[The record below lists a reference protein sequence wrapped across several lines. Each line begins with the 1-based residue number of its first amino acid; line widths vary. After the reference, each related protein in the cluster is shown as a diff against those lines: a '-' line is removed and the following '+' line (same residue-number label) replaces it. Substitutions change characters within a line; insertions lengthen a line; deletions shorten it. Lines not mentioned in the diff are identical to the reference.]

1 LNADLPTPWQ
11 PLPEPELVP
20 YRPIEPASL
29 RSLLVLA
36 PHPDDEVFACGG
48 LLAIAAAQG
57 LRTDVA
63 IVSDGAAG
71 GDAAVRA
78 QESRRAAA
86 ELGYAAGA
94 GRLALWGR
102 PDRGVVPDAALVQ
115 RIVAALDA
123 GANEWLL
130 APSPFEVHPDHRAV
144 CLAAVEAWRQRPAC
158 RLGFFEI
165 GQPLLPN
172 GLLDIT
178 EVLALKQRAMRCFAS
193 QLAVQAYDEQVTA
206 LNRYRAYT
214 LGPAVSHAEAYWF
227 PDRGCLE
234 GGVEGLLTEVGRLLR
249 QRLRGS

>member
-1 LNADLPTPWQ
+1 MNVDLPAVWQ
-11 PLPEPELVP
+11 PPAEHELIP
-20 YRPIEPASL
+20 YRAMEPASL

-57 LRTDVA
+57 LRTDVV
-63 IVSDGAAG
+63 IVSDGAAA

-78 QESRRAAA
+78 HESRRAAG
-86 ELGYAAGA
+86 ELRYAAGA
-94 GRLALWGR
+94 GRLELWGL
-102 PDRGVVPDAALVQ
+102 PDRAVVPDAALVR
-115 RIVAALDA
+115 RIVAALDV

-144 CLAAVEAWRQRPAC
+144 CLAAVQAWRQRPGC
-158 RLGFFEI
+158 RLGFFEV
-165 GQPLLPN
+165 GQPMLPN

-178 EVLALKQRAMRCFAS
+178 PVLARKRQAMRCFAS
-193 QLAVQAYDEQVTA
+193 QLAVQAYDEQVVA

-227 PDRGCLE
+227 PEPGSLE
-234 GGVEGLLTEVGRLLR
+234 AGPAGLVSEVERLLW
-249 QRLRGS
+249 QRLR